1 MESDAHRWDD
11 KYRASTV
18 APLRVEPLLSR
29 HIARIRHLSG
39 SRTALDL
46 AAGRCHVS
54 VYLATEGLSVMA
66 VDCSA
71 VGLDLGQALAAQEG
85 VEIKTMVAD
94 LETDPL
100 PVGPWSLIACFR
112 YLNRELFE
120 PMKAGLEPGGYFF
133 SVPSIAIIW
142 KMHHALI
149 RLTCWRPGELE
160 ETFGS
165 LEILSC
171 RMAMIRPSTSRGWWL
186 DVRSRETY
194 GAVYPAVFF
203 NPALTG
209 FKRFFFSRM
218 VRSI

>member
-1 MESDAHRWDD
+1 MESDAHRWDE
-11 KYRASTV
+11 KYRASTID
-18 APLRVEPLLSR
+18 ALRAEPLLSR

-46 AAGRCHVS
+46 AAGRCHAS
-54 VYLATEGLSVMA
+54 VYLATEGLSVTA

-120 PMKAGLEPGGYFF
+120 PMKAGLEPGVTF
-133 SVPSIAIIW
+133 SVPLIAIIW
-142 KMHHALI
+142 KTHHALI
-149 RLTCWRPGELE
+149 RLMCWRRASWKKPSARLK
-160 ETFGS
+160 FW
-165 LEILSC
+165 SC
-171 RMAMIRPSTSRGWWL
+171 RMAMIRQSPPRGWWL
-186 DVRSRETY
+186 DVRSRETC

-203 NPALTG
+203 STQRSPDLSVS
-209 FKRFFFSRM
+209 FSRM
-218 VRSI
+218 VRLI